1 MHTPSD
7 LSDPY
12 LDLLK
17 NRFEEIQ
24 NYVMNSARDGVPAHE
39 VELGLWQRVL
49 QMGHHALGL
58 FFSLQGD
65 GDVGET
71 LTLSDGREVRRL
83 EDLHQ
88 RTYQSVFGSF
98 TLNRAVYG
106 TREGQK
112 IDCVPLD
119 TRLQLPESEFS
130 YLLQEWDQALAV
142 ENPYSKVNDVLCMI
156 LGCSQSVD
164 SLERMNRHMAEAVEP
179 FRESQPVP
187 LKEEE
192 GAILVVSADAKGVPI
207 RRDRDMPAIVDHDR
221 KRGPK
226 PGRKKQAV
234 VGAVYT
240 IQPYPRTPKD
250 VLEALFRDPLQEAP
264 QTPPPRPKPQHKR
277 VRASLSRA
285 GDKGE
290 INATQ
295 EIFTWLCDE
304 ATSRNPTGNKPLV
317 VLMDG
322 QKSLWRASQDIPPD
336 TSRVE
341 ILELLHVTPR
351 IWEAAH
357 LFYPSESEEAL
368 AFVKDRVER
377 ILHGQVRSVIIG
389 LRRMGTTWK
398 LSPSQKKNLKTICS
412 FLQKNQHRIHYD
424 EYLAAG
430 YPIAS
435 GVIEGA
441 CRHFVKDRM
450 ERAGMRW
457 TIDGAQAMLNL
468 RSVALNE
475 DWDAFT
481 TYRIQRETQRL
492 YPHADIIETAEWLL
506 PMAA

>member
-7 LSDPY
+7 FRDQY

-17 NRFEEIQ
+17 NQFEEIKD
-24 NYVMNSARDGVPAHE
+24 YVMTGACEGQPAHE

-58 FFSLQGD
+58 FFSIQGD

-98 TLNRAVYG
+98 TLRRTVYG

-130 YLLQEWDQALAV
+130 YLLQEWDQELAV
-142 ENPYSKVNDVLCMI
+142 ENPYNKVNDVLCKI
-156 LGCSQSVD
+156 LGISQSVD
-164 SLERMNRHMAEAVEP
+164 SLERMNRHMGEAVKP
-179 FRESQPVP
+179 FQESQPIP
-187 LKEEE
+187 PKEEE
-192 GAILVVSADAKGVPI
+192 GAILVVSADGKGVPI
-207 RRDRDMPAIVDHDR
+207 RRERDVPAIVDHDR
-221 KRGPK
+221 KKGPK

-234 VGAVYT
+234 VGTVYT
-240 IQPYPRTPKD
+240 IDAHRRTPKD
-250 VLEALFRDPLQEAP
+250 VADALFRVPLQVVP
-264 QTPPPRPKPQHKR
+264 QKRPPRPKPQHKR
-277 VRASLSRA
+277 VRASLSRE

-304 ATSRNPTGNKPLV
+304 ATSRNPTSNKPLV
-317 VLMDG
+317 VLLDG
-322 QKSLWRASQDIPPD
+322 QKSLWRAGQDILPD

-357 LFYPSESEEAL
+357 LFYPSGSEEAL
-368 AFVKDRVER
+368 AFIKDRVER
-377 ILHGQVRSVIIG
+377 ILHGQIRSVIIG

-398 LSPSQKKNLKTICS
+398 LSLSQKKNLKTICN
-412 FLQKNQHRIHYD
+412 FLQKNQHRLRYD

-450 ERAGMRW
+450 ERAGMHW
-457 TIDGAQAMLNL
+457 TIDGAQAMLHL
-468 RSVALNE
+468 RSVALNG
-475 DWDAFT
+475 DWDTFT
-481 TYRIQRETQRL
+481 QYRIECETKRL
-492 YPHADIIETAEWLL
+492 YPDADIIETVEWLL